1 MGRGSFIFYVD
12 GSAQPNPG
20 PSAAA
25 AIAYD
30 PQTMK
35 IQKKYTKFLGNS
47 TNNRAELEAVLLVTE
62 KFSPEL
68 IQEIYSDSNYVV
80 KGYNLYSKKW
90 ILRNG
95 VFYNRDGQAREN
107 SDLWLRLLKYKFHKI
122 TWVRAHGSN
131 PYNNLVDKLARSA
144 LLRT

>member
-1 MGRGSFIFYVD
+1 MDSFIFYVD

-35 IQKKYTKFLGNS
+35 IHKKYTKFLGKS

-62 KFSPEL
+62 KFSPQL
-68 IQEIYSDSNYVV
+68 IQEIYSDSSYVV
-80 KGYNLYSKKW
+80 KGYNIYSRGW
-90 ILRNG
+90 VLRDG
-95 VFYNRDGQAREN
+95 TFYNREGQAREN
-107 SDLWLRLLKYKFHKI
+107 SDLWLRLLKHRTHKI
-122 TWVRAHGSN
+122 TWVRAHGCN
-131 PYNNLVDKLARSA
+131 PYNNLVDRLARSA
-144 LLRT
+144 LVQK